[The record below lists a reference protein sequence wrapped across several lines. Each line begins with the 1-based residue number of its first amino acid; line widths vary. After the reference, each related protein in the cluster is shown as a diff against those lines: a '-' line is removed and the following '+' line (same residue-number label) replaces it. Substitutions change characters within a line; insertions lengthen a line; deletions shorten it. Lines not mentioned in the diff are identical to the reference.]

1 MGTKAKWVKGILTFY
16 NGAVAHD
23 SVVSTTAAGALTGY
37 GVSVL
42 AATANAT
49 YTLAIPDVGVKKQ
62 LVAHTTFTHT
72 VRASS
77 AVATGGFGVTG
88 TTLHD
93 IALSPTVALSPEGV
107 SVELV
112 GMSSILWEII
122 SASTDTVV
130 ASTVCT

>member
-1 MGTKAKWVKGILTFY
+1 MGTKARWVKGILTFY

-23 SVVSTTAAGALTGY
+23 SVVSTTAAGAITDY
-37 GVSVL
+37 GISVL

-49 YTLAIPDVGVKKQ
+49 YTLAAPKVGVKKA

-72 VRASS
+72 VRATS

-93 IALSPTVALSPEGV
+93 IALSPTVALSPEGIN
-107 SVELV
+107 VELM
-112 GMSSILWEII
+112 GMSSILWEVIG
-122 SASTDTVV
+122 ASTNNV
-130 ASTVCT
+130 ALSTVCT